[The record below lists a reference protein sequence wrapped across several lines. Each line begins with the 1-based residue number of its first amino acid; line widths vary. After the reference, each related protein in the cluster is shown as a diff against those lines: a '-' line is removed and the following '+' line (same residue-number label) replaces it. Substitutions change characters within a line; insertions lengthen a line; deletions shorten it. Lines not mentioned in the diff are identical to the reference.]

1 MKYYELVTAEN
12 LFSAWYAFR
21 KGKQN
26 KWDVMEFERNLEDN
40 IFQLLDELNT
50 KNYKHRGYSTFH
62 VYDPKF
68 RIINK
73 ACVRDRVVHH
83 LVYDFLEPI
92 FQPTFIHHSYACQK
106 EKGIH
111 KAVEELSDALRQ
123 ASCNDTRQLWS
134 LKLDIKKFFDS
145 ISQDVLLQLLK
156 RKIKDQ
162 DTLWFF
168 EEIIQSYHS
177 TQGLGIG
184 LPIGNLTSQIFANIY
199 LSELDYYAKCTLHER
214 YYFRYADDFIFLH
227 HNRAYLEQ
235 IEADVKSFVTERLR
249 MTVHPGKISYR
260 KFTQGIDFVGYVLLP
275 HYRVLRTKTKQRMF
289 KKVMGKVRKYNAG
302 TLDEWSLDQCTQSYF
317 GLLTHCSGY
326 RMKER
331 LQNEIWLGKVGIQ
344 ENDDLG

>member
-1 MKYYELVTAEN
+1 MKYHELVTAEN
-12 LFSAWYAFR
+12 LFSAWYTFR

-26 KWDVMEFERNLEDN
+26 KRDVMEFERNLEDN

-83 LVYDFLEPI
+83 LVHDFLEPI
-92 FQPTFIHHSYACQK
+92 FQPIFIHHSYACQK

-111 KAVEELSDALRQ
+111 KAVEKLSNTLRQ
-123 ASCNDTRQLWS
+123 ASRNYTRRLWS

-145 ISQDVLLQLLK
+145 IDHDILLQLFK
-156 RKIKDQ
+156 RKIKDR
-162 DTLWFF
+162 DTLWFL
-168 EEIIQSYHS
+168 EKIVQSYDS
-177 TQGLGIG
+177 SQGLGMG

-199 LSELDYYAKCTLHER
+199 LSELDYHTKRILRER
-214 YYFRYADDFIFLH
+214 FYFRYADDFIFLH
-227 HNRAYLEQ
+227 PNRAHLER
-235 IEADVKSFVTERLR
+235 IEADVKNFVTERLR
-249 MTVHPGKISYR
+249 ITVHPDKISYR

-289 KKVMGKVRKYNAG
+289 KKVMGKVREYNIG
-302 TLDEWSLDQCTQSYF
+302 TLDESSLGQCNQSYL
-317 GLLTHCSGY
+317 GLLKHCSGY
-326 RMKER
+326 RVKER
-331 LQNEIWLGKVGIQ
+331 LQNEIWLGKVGIK
-344 ENDDLG
+344 ESFDLG

>member
-1 MKYYELVTAEN
+1 MKYYELITAEN

-26 KWDVMEFERNLEDN
+26 KRDVMEFERKLEDN
-40 IFQLLDELNT
+40 IFQLLDDLNT
-50 KNYKHRGYSTFH
+50 KSYKHQGYSTFH

-83 LVYDFLEPI
+83 LIYSYLEPI

-111 KAVEELSDALRQ
+111 KAVEDLGDTLRK
-123 ASCNDTRQLWS
+123 ASHNYTRQLWS

-145 ISQDVLLQLLK
+145 VNHDILLELLK
-156 RKIKDQ
+156 RKIKDH
-162 DTLWFF
+162 DMLWFF
-168 EEIIQSYHS
+168 EEIIQSYNS
-177 TQGLGIG
+177 SQGVGIG

-199 LSELDYYAKCTLHER
+199 LSELDYYAKCTLREQ

-227 HNRAYLEQ
+227 TDKAYLEK
-235 IEADVKSFVTERLR
+235 IETAVKNFVTERLR
-249 MTVHPGKISYR
+249 MTVHPNKIHYR
-260 KFTQGIDFVGYVLLP
+260 KFSQGVDFVGYVLLP
-275 HYRVLRTKTKQRMF
+275 HHRVLRTKTKNRMF
-289 KKVMGKVRKYNAG
+289 KKMAGKVRECNIGAI
-302 TLDEWSLDQCTQSYF
+302 DEVSLGQCTQSYL

-326 RMKER
+326 RIQER
-331 LQNEIWLGKVGIQ
+331 LQNEIWLGKVAT
-344 ENDDLG
+344 EPVTNP